1 MLPADCEADMTEE
14 APLAIPRNPAQIPA
28 SQFRLSRNLKVRG
41 DAIYIIFGGIIGAV
55 FLFFALMDVSA
66 ILAVAVSWIPLAV
79 SVWFYF
85 RFVREKPR
93 YYFDYWLNSL
103 FGTALRLDPRK
114 TIRLKA
120 RVK

>member
-1 MLPADCEADMTEE
+1 MPEE
-14 APLAIPRNPAQIPA
+14 TPLVIPRNPAQIPA

-55 FLFFALMDVSA
+55 FLFFALMDASA
-66 ILAVAVSWIPLAV
+66 ILAVAVSWIPLAA
-79 SVWFYF
+79 SFWFYF

-103 FGTALRLDPRK
+103 FGTALRLDTRK
-114 TIRLKA
+114 AIRLKA

>member
-1 MLPADCEADMTEE
+1 MTEE
-14 APLAIPRNPAQIPA
+14 TPLAIPRNPAQIPA

-41 DAIYIIFGGIIGAV
+41 DAIYIIFGGIIG
-55 FLFFALMDVSA
+55 LMDASA
-66 ILAVAVSWIPLAV
+66 ILAVAVSWIPLAI

-85 RFVREKPR
+85 RFVREKPH

-103 FGTALRLDPRK
+103 FGTALRLDTQK

-120 RVK
+120 RAK

>member
-1 MLPADCEADMTEE
+1 MLPADCAADMIEE
-14 APLAIPRNPAQIPA
+14 TPLAIRRNPAQIPA

-66 ILAVAVSWIPLAV
+66 ILAVAVSWIPLAA

-85 RFVREKPR
+85 RFVPEKPR
-93 YYFDYWLNSL
+93 YYFDYWLTSL
-103 FGTALRLDPRK
+103 FGTALRLNPRK

>member
-1 MLPADCEADMTEE
+1 MLPADCETAMPEE
-14 APLAIPRNPAQIPA
+14 TPLVIPRNPAQIPA

-55 FLFFALMDVSA
+55 FLFFALMDASA

-103 FGTALRLDPRK
+103 FGTALRLDTRK

>member
-1 MLPADCEADMTEE
+1 MLPADCETAMPEE
-14 APLAIPRNPAQIPA
+14 TPLAIPRNPAQIPA

-55 FLFFALMDVSA
+55 FLFFALMDASA
-66 ILAVAVSWIPLAV
+66 ILAIAVSWIPLAV

-103 FGTALRLDPRK
+103 FGTALRLDTRK
-114 TIRLKA
+114 VPKLKA
-120 RVK
+120 RAK

>member
-1 MLPADCEADMTEE
+1 MLPADCETAMPEE
-14 APLAIPRNPAQIPA
+14 TPLAIPRNPAQIPA

-55 FLFFALMDVSA
+55 FLFFALMDASA
-66 ILAVAVSWIPLAV
+66 ILAVAVSWIPLAA

-93 YYFDYWLNSL
+93 YYFDYWINSL

>member
-1 MLPADCEADMTEE
+1 MTEE
-14 APLAIPRNPAQIPA
+14 VPLAIPRNPAQIPA

-41 DAIYIIFGGIIGAV
+41 DAIYIIFGAV
-55 FLFFALMDVSA
+55 FLFFALMDASV
-66 ILAVAVSWIPLAV
+66 ILAVAVSWIPLAA

-103 FGTALRLDPRK
+103 FGTALRLDTRK

>member
-1 MLPADCEADMTEE
+1 MLPADCETAMPEE
-14 APLAIPRNPAQIPA
+14 TPLVIPRNPAQIPA

-55 FLFFALMDVSA
+55 FLFFALMDASA
-66 ILAVAVSWIPLAV
+66 ILAVAVSWIPLAT

-103 FGTALRLDPRK
+103 FGTALRLDTRK

>member
-1 MLPADCEADMTEE
+1 MMEE
-14 APLAIPRNPAQIPA
+14 APLVIPRNPAQIPA

-55 FLFFALMDVSA
+55 FLFFALMDTSA

-103 FGTALRLDPRK
+103 FGTALRLDTRK

>member
-14 APLAIPRNPAQIPA
+14 TPLAIPRNPAQIPA

-66 ILAVAVSWIPLAV
+66 ILAVAVSWIPLAA

-103 FGTALRLDPRK
+103 FGTALRLDTRK
-114 TIRLKA
+114 TIRLKV

>member
-1 MLPADCEADMTEE
+1 MHPADCEVDMTEE
-14 APLAIPRNPAQIPA
+14 TPLAILRNPAQIPA

-55 FLFFALMDVSA
+55 FLFFALMDASA
-66 ILAVAVSWIPLAV
+66 ILAVVVSWIPLAI

-93 YYFDYWLNSL
+93 YYFDYWLNSH
-103 FGTALRLDPRK
+103 FGTALRLDTRK
-114 TIRLKA
+114 TICLKA

>member
-1 MLPADCEADMTEE
+1 MHPADCEADMTEE
-14 APLAIPRNPAQIPA
+14 TPLAIPRTPVQIPA

-55 FLFFALMDVSA
+55 FLFFALMDASA
-66 ILAVAVSWIPLAV
+66 ILSVAVSWIPLAA

>member
-1 MLPADCEADMTEE
+1 MTEE

-85 RFVREKPR
+85 RFVLEKPR
-93 YYFDYWLNSL
+93 YYFDYWLNRL
-103 FGTALRLDPRK
+103 FGTALRLDTRK

>member
-1 MLPADCEADMTEE
+1 MFPADCEADMSEE
-14 APLAIPRNPAQIPA
+14 TPLVIPRNPAQIPA

-55 FLFFALMDVSA
+55 FLFFALMDASA
-66 ILAVAVSWIPLAV
+66 IQALAISWIPLAV

-93 YYFDYWLNSL
+93 HYFDYWLNSL
-103 FGTALRLDPRK
+103 FGTALRLDTRK
-114 TIRLKA
+114 APKLKA
-120 RVK
+120 RAK

>member
-1 MLPADCEADMTEE
+1 MLPADCETAMPEE
-14 APLAIPRNPAQIPA
+14 TPLAIPRNPAQIPA

-55 FLFFALMDVSA
+55 FLFFVLMDASA
-66 ILAVAVSWIPLAV
+66 ILTIAVSWIPLAV

>member
-1 MLPADCEADMTEE
+1 MSEE
-14 APLAIPRNPAQIPA
+14 QPLVVPRNPAQIPA

-55 FLFFALMDVSA
+55 FLFFALMDASA
-66 ILAVAVSWIPLAV
+66 ILAVAVSWIPLAA

-93 YYFDYWLNSL
+93 YYFDYWINSL
-103 FGTALRLDPRK
+103 FQ
-114 TIRLKA
+114 I
-120 RVK
+120 

>member
-1 MLPADCEADMTEE
+1 MIEE
-14 APLAIPRNPAQIPA
+14 TPLAIPRNPAQIPA

-41 DAIYIIFGGIIGAV
+41 DAIYIIFGVIIGAV
-55 FLFFALMDVSA
+55 FLFFVLMDASA

-103 FGTALRLDPRK
+103 FGTALRLDTRK

>member
-1 MLPADCEADMTEE
+1 MIEE
-14 APLAIPRNPAQIPA
+14 TPLAIPRNPVQIPA

-66 ILAVAVSWIPLAV
+66 ILAVAVSWIPLAA

-103 FGTALRLDPRK
+103 FGTALRLDTRK

>member
-1 MLPADCEADMTEE
+1 MLPADCEADMIEE
-14 APLAIPRNPAQIPA
+14 TPLAIPRNPAQIPA

-66 ILAVAVSWIPLAV
+66 ILAVAVSWIPLTA

-93 YYFDYWLNSL
+93 YYFDYWINSL